1 MIIMFNMFN
10 TKKLLHV
17 ERLNQAKTR
26 VSSALSMFVQA
37 KEEMINAK
45 NQLHDTINNINS
57 EIDELQN
64 VKENAVNE
72 LGSYDKLIEKFSE
85 FTL

>member
-1 MIIMFNMFN
+1 MLSIFN
-10 TKKLLHV
+10 TKKVTHV

-45 NQLHDTINNINS
+45 NQLHETIGNINS
-57 EIDELQN
+57 EIDDLKI
-64 VKENAVNE
+64 VRENAVNE
-72 LGSYDKLIEKFSE
+72 LGSYDKLIKKFSE
-85 FTL
+85 FSL

>member
-1 MIIMFNMFN
+1 MLSIFN
-10 TKKLLHV
+10 TKKVTHV

-45 NQLHDTINNINS
+45 NQLHDTIDNIDS
-57 EIDELQN
+57 EINGLQN
-64 VKENAVNE
+64 VRENAVNE

>member
-1 MIIMFNMFN
+1 MLSIFN
-10 TKKLLHV
+10 TKKVTHV

-45 NQLHDTINNINS
+45 NQLHDTIDNIDS
-57 EIDELQN
+57 EINGLQD
-64 VKENAVNE
+64 VRENAVNE

>member
-1 MIIMFNMFN
+1 MFNMFN
-10 TKKLLHV
+10 TKKVTHT

>member
-1 MIIMFNMFN
+1 MLSIFN
-10 TKKLLHV
+10 TKKVTHV

-45 NQLHDTINNINS
+45 NQLHETIDNINS

-64 VKENAVNE
+64 VRENAVSE
-72 LGSYDKLIEKFSE
+72 LGSYDRLIEKFSE
-85 FTL
+85 FSL

>member
-1 MIIMFNMFN
+1 MFNMFN
-10 TKKLLHV
+10 TKKVTHT
-17 ERLNQAKTR
+17 ERLNQAKSR

-37 KEEMINAK
+37 KEEMVNAK
-45 NQLHDTINNINS
+45 NQLHDTIDNIDS
-57 EIDELQN
+57 EIDELKI
-64 VKENAVNE
+64 VRENAVNE

>member
-1 MIIMFNMFN
+1 MFNMFS
-10 TKKLLHV
+10 TKKVTHA
-17 ERLNQAKTR
+17 ERLNQAKSR

-37 KEEMINAK
+37 KEEMVNAK
-45 NQLHDTINNINS
+45 NQLHDTIDNIDS
-57 EIDELQN
+57 EIDELKI
-64 VKENAVNE
+64 VRENAVNE

>member
-1 MIIMFNMFN
+1 MFNMFN
-10 TKKLLHV
+10 TKKVTHT
-17 ERLNQAKTR
+17 ERLNQAKSR

-37 KEEMINAK
+37 KEEMVNAK
-45 NQLHDTINNINS
+45 NQLHDTIDNIDS
-57 EIDELQN
+57 EIDELKI
-64 VKENAVNE
+64 VRENAVHE

>member
-1 MIIMFNMFN
+1 MFNMFN

>member
-1 MIIMFNMFN
+1 MFNMFS
-10 TKKLLHV
+10 TKKVTHV
-17 ERLNQAKTR
+17 ERLNKAKSR

-45 NQLHDTINNINS
+45 NQLHETIDNINS

-64 VKENAVNE
+64 VRENAVSE
-72 LGSYDKLIEKFSE
+72 LGSYDRLIEKFSE
-85 FTL
+85 FSL

>member
-1 MIIMFNMFN
+1 MFNMFS
-10 TKKLLHV
+10 TKKVTHT
-17 ERLNQAKTR
+17 ERLNQAKSR

-45 NQLHDTINNINS
+45 NQLHETIDSINS
-57 EIDELQN
+57 EIDDL
-64 VKENAVNE
+64 KIIRKNAVSE
-72 LGSYDKLIEKFSE
+72 LSSYDKLIEKFSE

>member
-1 MIIMFNMFN
+1 MFNMFS
-10 TKKLLHV
+10 TKKVTHS
-17 ERLNQAKTR
+17 ERLNQAKSR

-45 NQLHDTINNINS
+45 NQLHDTIDNINS
-57 EIDELQN
+57 EIDDL
-64 VKENAVNE
+64 KIIRENAVSE
-72 LGSYDKLIEKFSE
+72 LGSYDMLIEKFDE

>member
-1 MIIMFNMFN
+1 MIS
-10 TKKLLHV
+10 TKKVTHA

-45 NQLHDTINNINS
+45 NQLHETIGNIND
-57 EIDELQN
+57 EINELEI
-64 VKENAVNE
+64 VRENAVSE

>member
-1 MIIMFNMFN
+1 MFNMFN
-10 TKKLLHV
+10 TKKVTHA

-45 NQLHDTINNINS
+45 NQLHETIGNIDS
-57 EIDELQN
+57 EIDELKI
-64 VKENAVNE
+64 VRENAVNE

-85 FTL
+85 FSL

>member
-1 MIIMFNMFN
+1 MIIMFNMFS
-10 TKKLLHV
+10 TKKVTHS
-17 ERLNQAKTR
+17 ERLNQAKSR

-45 NQLHDTINNINS
+45 NQLHDTIDNINS
-57 EIDELQN
+57 EIDDL
-64 VKENAVNE
+64 KIIRENAVSE
-72 LGSYDKLIEKFSE
+72 LGSYDMLIEKFDE

>member
-10 TKKLLHV
+10 TKKVTHS
-17 ERLNQAKTR
+17 ERLNQAKSR

-45 NQLHDTINNINS
+45 NQLHDTIDNINS
-57 EIDELQN
+57 EIDDL
-64 VKENAVNE
+64 KIIRENAVSE

>member
-1 MIIMFNMFN
+1 MFNMFS
-10 TKKLLHV
+10 TKKVTHV

-45 NQLHDTINNINS
+45 NQLHDTIDNIDS
-57 EIDELQN
+57 EINELQN
-64 VKENAVNE
+64 VRENAVSE
-72 LGSYDKLIEKFSE
+72 LGSYDRLIEKFGE
-85 FTL
+85 FSL

>member
-1 MIIMFNMFN
+1 MLSIFN
-10 TKKLLHV
+10 TKKVTHV

-45 NQLHDTINNINS
+45 NQLHDTIDNIND
-57 EIDELQN
+57 EIDELKI
-64 VKENAVNE
+64 VRENAVNE

>member
-1 MIIMFNMFN
+1 MFNMFN
-10 TKKLLHV
+10 TKKVTHV
-17 ERLNQAKTR
+17 ERLNQAKLR

-45 NQLHDTINNINS
+45 NQLHDTIDNIDS
-57 EIDELQN
+57 EIDDL
-64 VKENAVNE
+64 KIIRENAVSE
-72 LGSYDKLIEKFSE
+72 LSSYDKLIEKFSE

>member
-1 MIIMFNMFN
+1 MFNMFN
-10 TKKLLHV
+10 TKKVTHV

-45 NQLHDTINNINS
+45 NQLNDTIDNIND
-57 EIDELQN
+57 EIDDLQRIR
-64 VKENAVNE
+64 ENAVSE
-72 LGSYDKLIEKFSE
+72 LDSYDKLIEKFSE
-85 FTL
+85 FSL

>member
-1 MIIMFNMFN
+1 MFNMFN
-10 TKKLLHV
+10 TKKVTHS
-17 ERLNQAKTR
+17 ERLNQAKSR

-45 NQLHDTINNINS
+45 NQLHDTIDNINS
-57 EIDELQN
+57 EIDDL
-64 VKENAVNE
+64 KIIRENAVSE
-72 LGSYDKLIEKFSE
+72 LGSYDMLIEKFDE

>member
-1 MIIMFNMFN
+1 MFNMFS
-10 TKKLLHV
+10 TKKVTHT
-17 ERLNQAKTR
+17 ERLNQAKSR

-45 NQLHDTINNINS
+45 NQLHETIDSINS
-57 EIDELQN
+57 EIDDL
-64 VKENAVNE
+64 KIIRENAVSE
-72 LGSYDKLIEKFSE
+72 LSSYDKLIEKFSE

>member
-1 MIIMFNMFN
+1 MLSIFN
-10 TKKLLHV
+10 TKKVTHV

-45 NQLHDTINNINS
+45 NQLHDTIDNIDS
-57 EIDELQN
+57 EINELQN
-64 VKENAVNE
+64 VRENAVSE
-72 LGSYDKLIEKFSE
+72 LGSYDRLIEKFGE
-85 FTL
+85 FSL